1 MGSDYT
7 PSPMRSTPLAAAAL
21 AESILEEVEAGRMP
35 LGGEPLSEGEIATI
49 ARWREGGFR

>member
-1 MGSDYT
+1 
-7 PSPMRSTPLAAAAL
+7 MRSTPLAAAAL